1 MSPTS
6 AMSTAT
12 ITDLSET
19 AAATDSA
26 ETMTTESTEAT
37 DTMAT
42 TTITDRPATDR
53 KRQPA
58 GKTSRHG
65 HRRAPKQRRA
75 PVRLLFG
82 IVRIPGWL
90 VRNLR
95 PSRLPWYGALA
106 LGVLI
111 IAALVLDGLW
121 WQSNRSSQSMNTQ
134 RGEALVAATS
144 AAQKV
149 LSFDYRTINADI
161 ARAKATAT
169 GPFLTQYEQSAASL
183 VKDVGPAK
191 AIVQASVQSG
201 SVVNASKGRVVVLL
215 FVDQASVRQNAGE
228 KTPVTRIDQARVQMI
243 MSKQHGRWL
252 VYSLASL

>member
-1 MSPTS
+1 MTTTVT
-6 AMSTAT
+6 TAT
-12 ITDLSET
+12 
-19 AAATDSA
+19 ATD
-26 ETMTTESTEAT
+26 TIPTESIEDL

-42 TTITDRPATDR
+42 TAAPQDRPAVH
-53 KRQPA
+53 QPEVA
-58 GKTSRHG
+58 PSGPRHR
-65 HRRAPKQRRA
+65 HRRAPSRRRGPA
-75 PVRLLFG
+75 RLVSGTL
-82 IVRIPGWL
+82 RLPGRAL
-90 VRNLR
+90 RTLR

-111 IAALVLDGLW
+111 VAALVLDGLW
-121 WQSNRSSQSMNTQ
+121 WQSNRSSRSRSTQ
-134 RGEALVAATS
+134 RGDALVAATS

-183 VKDVGPAK
+183 VKDAGPAK

-201 SVVNASKGRVVVLL
+201 SVVNASNGRVVVLL
-215 FVDQASVRQNAGE
+215 FVDQASVRQNSGQ
-228 KTPVTRIDQARVQMI
+228 KTPVTRIDQARVQMT
-243 MSKQHGRWL
+243 MTKQHGRWL